1 MYAEE
6 TVNNRLDLTTVAM
19 LVSTKHKGWV
29 SVPQKVS
36 LKKLRSGGEVKLLL
50 NVLFIAGAVKIAGI
64 VSLLN
69 ALALACFCVLS
80 VIQLSMIVSKD
91 KVVVKYTTA
100 VTAKLCLALLA
111 SEWFNKQIYVLLK
124 LHSSS
129 KYV

>member
-1 MYAEE
+1 MSFCTPKGQTEE
-6 TVNNRLDLTTVAM
+6 VIV
-19 LVSTKHKGWV
+19 
-29 SVPQKVS
+29 
-36 LKKLRSGGEVKLLL
+36 EC
-50 NVLFIAGAVKIAGI
+50 LFIAGAVKIAGI

-111 SEWFNKQIYVLLK
+111 SEWFNKQTYLLLN